1 MLLGGTGVFLVA
13 RLTSWAPAPSG
24 PLPAAEALGTAQ
36 GEPAPFTPT
45 SLASGIAQRGTA
57 PRADSAHPRRS
68 EPWSNEEYEAVL
80 EELREVLPDNV
91 YWDWAA
97 PTRDADVLGR
107 RQVRAHRMARVRAEI
122 EANLADEEEI
132 RGFYTEQWRDST
144 DYVVFFHELL
154 ARRGGEM
161 TNRDVGLAQR
171 AIEIHQTRLAWIP
184 RRIDEA
190 IARRAAYVER
200 KSRWLAAGKPSGFGW
215 DKDPSDRSE
224 SR

>member
-1 MLLGGTGVFLVA
+1 
-13 RLTSWAPAPSG
+13 
-24 PLPAAEALGTAQ
+24 
-36 GEPAPFTPT
+36 
-45 SLASGIAQRGTA
+45 
-57 PRADSAHPRRS
+57 
-68 EPWSNEEYEAVL
+68 
-80 EELREVLPDNV
+80 
-91 YWDWAA
+91 
-97 PTRDADVLGR
+97 
-107 RQVRAHRMARVRAEI
+107 MARVRAEI